1 MALYCLKCK
10 KNTENKNRKVARTET
25 RRIMFLLKC
34 AVCNSKKELKIIK
47 EQEARRLL
55 SSLGV
60 KAPLIKT
67 PLVGPYLF

>member
-1 MALYCLKCK
+1 
-10 KNTENKNRKVARTET
+10 
-25 RRIMFLLKC
+25 MFLLKC

-67 PLVGPYLF
+67 SLVGPYLF

>member
-1 MALYCLKCK
+1 
-10 KNTENKNRKVARTET
+10 
-25 RRIMFLLKC
+25 MFLLKC

-67 PLVGPYLF
+67 PLVGPHLF